1 MKSPLKSVDCELIT
15 INFDQSTPSTWHP
28 SGNDCMSTHA
38 HGPECS
44 SKIRASWKNV
54 CLVKHERSIIKFR
67 RGNRCC
73 LSLFATLSSRVV
85 QPKRFEDR
93 HRKSYFFLLA
103 NHLNHY
109 FNVHVCLSMVLSD
122 HSKHLP
128 FYHLISFRLF
138 LHREPT
144 KNKIWIYSQIEKI
157 QYISGFEIMDRNI
170 YAIKL

>member
-1 MKSPLKSVDCELIT
+1 MKGPLKSVDCELIT

-73 LSLFATLSSRVV
+73 LSLFATLSGRVV

-93 HRKSYFFLLA
+93 PQKSYFSVGKSSKPLFQR
-103 NHLNHY
+103 
-109 FNVHVCLSMVLSD
+109 SRLSD
-122 HSKHLP
+122 NDFVWPLKTST
-128 FYHLISFRLF
+128 F
-138 LHREPT
+138 LSP
-144 KNKIWIYSQIEKI
+144 YSLQTFTTQANI
-157 QYISGFEIMDRNI
+157 QN
-170 YAIKL
+170 